1 MNKAKAT
8 ENMSMTYKPSNK
20 FKMMMQGSFIGIARV
35 MVGFPLE
42 HPIDAIKV
50 QW

>member
-1 MNKAKAT
+1 MTEKHLAIQQPKITDKAKVYLGGSLVG
-8 ENMSMTYKPSNK
+8 MS
-20 FKMMMQGSFIGIARV
+20 RV
-35 MVGFPLE
+35 ILGFPLE